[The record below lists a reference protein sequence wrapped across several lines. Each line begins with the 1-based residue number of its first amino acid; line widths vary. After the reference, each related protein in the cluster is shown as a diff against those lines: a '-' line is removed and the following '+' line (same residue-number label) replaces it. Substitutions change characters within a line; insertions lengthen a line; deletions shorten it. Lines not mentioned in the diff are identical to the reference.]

1 MYNRIY
7 VAKHKCN
14 LHQPFAVFVIKLLS
28 YTQRSIKKSNLLSSV
43 VYNLMANVFGP
54 SAFRTLMHLHTYVT
68 YISYEPKRPKAFP
81 LMHFLVSGMG
91 KTISKMIYM
100 QPPITELS
108 SINPKS
114 FSITFRRIFVFGQ
127 LIMRSK
133 QKVPTT
139 ATNGSSQ
146 SSFNTCRSCQMA
158 L

>member
-108 SINPKS
+108 SINPKKLFHH
-114 FSITFRRIFVFGQ
+114 FSSNFRIWS
-127 LIMRSK
+127 INYEIK
-133 QKVPTT
+133 QKVPTP